1 MILVWSFIYLY
12 LIVVPMF
19 ISVLLLLFL
28 YHLSRI
34 FIFHFHRHEI
44 PYFGSKGVC
53 FILCYHK
60 IPKIGPSLHPTEYK
74 PPPPQLVTK
83 KTLHEIT
90 PPNISPPGACTCK
103 IALKYKV
110 KQSKN
115 GKFPSNYKLA
125 QSILKRNLPSVH
137 KPLKKGF

>member
-12 LIVVPMF
+12 LIVVPM
-19 ISVLLLLFL
+19 ISVLLLLLFL

-53 FILCYHK
+53 FILCYCK
-60 IPKIGPSLHPTEYK
+60 IPKISPSLYK
-74 PPPPQLVTK
+74 PPQLVTK
-83 KTLHEIT
+83 KTLHEVT

-137 KPLKKGF
+137 KPLQK